1 MASLEQLPQEVRDRL
16 REYGVEDLSVFQ
28 RQAATTEALLAVV
41 EEQVTAL
48 RQEAEA
54 VSTRIEYLLS
64 VLPQYAGGAL

>member
-28 RQAATTEALLAVV
+28 QQAATTEALLAVV